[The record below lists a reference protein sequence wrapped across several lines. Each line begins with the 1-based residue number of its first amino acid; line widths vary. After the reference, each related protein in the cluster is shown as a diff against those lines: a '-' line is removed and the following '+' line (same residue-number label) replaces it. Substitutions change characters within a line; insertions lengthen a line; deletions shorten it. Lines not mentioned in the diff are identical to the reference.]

1 MKYWSRMNELTCF
14 NWKYL
19 EKKTRKLSKNDKF
32 VTNKTKTCLFCHS
45 FVFFMKLRQNTQI
58 VVFISH
64 VILSETS
71 WVSRK
76 KIKWYSTKKRWK
88 SHIEANATKQFSPV
102 LRLLLF
108 SVIPT
113 FEESLCI
120 NMYIF
125 DRIPCVSNYNL

>member
-1 MKYWSRMNELTCF
+1 MNWHVSVE
-14 NWKYL
+14 NIW
-19 EKKTRKLSKNDKF
+19 KKTRKLSKNDKF

-64 VILSETS
+64 VILSET

-125 DRIPCVSNYNL
+125 DRIPCVSKYNL